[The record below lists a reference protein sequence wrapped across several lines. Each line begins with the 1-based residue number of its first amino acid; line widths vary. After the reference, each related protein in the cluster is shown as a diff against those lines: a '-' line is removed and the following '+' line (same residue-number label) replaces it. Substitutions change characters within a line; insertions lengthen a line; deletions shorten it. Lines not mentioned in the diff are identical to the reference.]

1 MPSSPVQKRG
11 AVKNLN
17 LKCKY
22 GVVRF
27 LATPQS
33 EEEELVFQSDDP
45 FQAMHELQVR
55 VALDNSNH
63 SHKLIFKEASGR

>member
-1 MPSSPVQKRG
+1 MQIRCG
-11 AVKNLN
+11 AV
-17 LKCKY
+17 
-22 GVVRF
+22 

-45 FQAMHELQVR
+45 FQAMHELEVR

-63 SHKLIFKEASGR
+63 SHKLIFKEASGRQQSG